1 MGEANNKTAKRISKP
16 SRWHGIKKEFN
27 RISWPKRDMLLK
39 QSFAVVIITVILSV
53 IIALI
58 DVVIK
63 SGMGLLI

>member
-1 MGEANNKTAKRISKP
+1 MGEADNKTAKKVKKP
-16 SRWHGIKKEFN
+16 SRWHGIKKEFEK
-27 RISWPKRDMLLK
+27 ISWPKKDMLLK